1 MTSRTRSKPK
11 VKQAVRRPAPRAAAS
26 ALQLEASHQRIF
38 IRDLEV
44 ASRVG
49 VTVAER
55 SGRQRLRINL
65 ELEIV
70 PRAVKRDK
78 IGEVVDYS
86 GMVDGIRRVCVDS
99 QVKLLET
106 LAERLSALCFD
117 HPRVRAARIRIEKL
131 ERYPDVAGIGIEIER
146 RRPSR

>member
-1 MTSRTRSKPK
+1 MKSKARRTSTVGP
-11 VKQAVRRPAPRAAAS
+11 AARRPTPGAAAS
-26 ALQLEASHQRIF
+26 SPRLEASGQRIF

-55 SGRQRLRINL
+55 TGRQRLRVNL
-65 ELEIV
+65 ELEIA
-70 PRAVKRDK
+70 PQAVKRDK

-106 LAERLSALCFD
+106 LAERLSALCFN

-146 RRPSR
+146 RRSLR